1 MSRVLT
7 QGMHMNSRH
16 RAIEWINRRP
26 ASEPLNR
33 RPPADVFG
41 ENVFNR
47 EMMKHYLAKEVF
59 KALEASIEQR
69 ELLDRRLAD
78 PVANGIKAW
87 ALDRGATHYTHW
99 FQPLTG
105 RAAEKHDSFIEISE
119 GEAMH
124 KFSGTEL
131 AQQEPDASAFPSGGL
146 RSTFEARGYT
156 AWDCSSPAFIFET
169 TYGKTLCIPTIFVSY
184 RGEALDFKIPLLKSV
199 RLLEKVSLDLCRLF
213 EEKIDR
219 VIPTLGLEQEYFLV
233 DRTLHDLRPDLLM
246 TGRTLVGAAPA
257 RGQQLDDHYF
267 GAIPERVFAFM
278 TELEEEAHKHGIPL
292 KTRHNEVAPG
302 QFECAPAF
310 ESINVALDHG
320 LLVMDLID
328 RIARKHHFVALL
340 HEKPFEGLSGSGKH
354 SNWSLMTNAGKN
366 LLAPGKDPQE
376 NLMFLAFFV
385 SVIHAVN
392 DHADLLRSTVASP
405 GNDLRLG
412 DKEAPPVIMSV
423 FIGKFLS
430 KILNDIENP
439 PRKRKHEPEDDLLR
453 LGINE
458 IPELL
463 LDNTDKN
470 RTSPFAFTGNK
481 FEFRAVG
488 ASANSSNA
496 MTILN
501 VIVADKILELTEHIE
516 AKLRR
521 GRPLES
527 AVLDLLKD
535 SISSS
540 RGIRFEGDGYSAE
553 WIRTAKSRG
562 LKDIQHTPYALDAL
576 LEKKSLDLF
585 EKHHI
590 FSEPEITARY
600 EILLRDYVGK
610 RRIETDVLLEIIQT
624 QIIPIALNYQGKL
637 LDQLSKLAQLGL
649 EQAGDGG
656 QRELVHEL
664 GELLRKVNSGVQ
676 ELKGTR
682 NRVEKRGDSREVAIG
697 YAEQV
702 LPLAERLRKFV
713 DELES
718 MVPDESWPLPKYRE
732 LLFLR

>member
-1 MSRVLT
+1 
-7 QGMHMNSRH
+7 MNARH

-26 ASEPLNR
+26 VTAPLER

-47 EMMKHYLAKEVF
+47 EMMKHYFSKDVY
-59 KALEASIEQR
+59 KALQASIEAR
-69 ELLDRRLAD
+69 ELLDRNLAD

-87 ALDRGATHYTHW
+87 ALDRGATHFTHW

-119 GEAMH
+119 GEAIH
-124 KFSGTEL
+124 KFSGSEL
-131 AQQEPDASAFPSGGL
+131 AQQEPDASSFPSGGL

-199 RLLEKVSLDLCRLF
+199 RILEKASLDLCQLF
-213 EEKIDR
+213 DKTVTR
-219 VIPTLGLEQEYFLV
+219 VIPTLGIEQEYFLV

-246 TGRTLVGAAPA
+246 TGRTMVGASPA

-278 TELEEEAHKHGIPL
+278 NELEEESHRHGIPL

-302 QFECAPAF
+302 QFECAPAH

-340 HEKPFEGLSGSGKH
+340 HEKPFEGLNGSGKH
-354 SNWSLMTNAGKN
+354 NNWSLMTDSGKN
-366 LLAPGKDPQE
+366 LLAPGKDPQA

-385 SVIHAVN
+385 SVIHAVYE
-392 DHADLLRSTVASP
+392 HADLLRSTVASP

-412 DKEAPPVIMSV
+412 GQEAPPAIMSV
-423 FIGKFLS
+423 FIGRYLS

-463 LDNTDKN
+463 LDNTDRN

-488 ASANSSNA
+488 ASANSSNS
-496 MTILN
+496 MTVLN
-501 VIVADKILELTEHIE
+501 VIVADKLIDFREQVE
-516 AKLRR
+516 AKMRR
-521 GRPLES
+521 GRPLEN
-527 AVLDLLKD
+527 AVLDILKETIAA
-535 SISSS
+535 SKQ
-540 RGIRFEGDGYSAE
+540 IRFEGDGYSNE
-553 WIRTAKSRG
+553 WLRAAKSRG
-562 LKDIQHTPYALDAL
+562 LKEHLHTPYALDVL
-576 LEKKSLDLF
+576 LSKETVQLF
-585 EKHHI
+585 SRHNVFTE
-590 FSEPEITARY
+590 EELVARH
-600 EILLRDYVGK
+600 EVVIRDYVGK
-610 RRIETDVLLEIIQT
+610 RRIESDVLLEIIQT
-624 QIIPIALNYQGKL
+624 QVVPASLQYQGIL
-637 LDQLSKLAQLGL
+637 LQQLTQFRDLDLVNEA
-649 EQAGDGG
+649 EGG
-656 QRELVHEL
+656 QREYLIDL
-664 GELLRKVNSGVQ
+664 GEYLRKIQKDV
-676 ELKGTR
+676 EEMKGTIK
-682 NRVEKRGDSREVAIG
+682 RVEKRGDFREVAIG

-702 LPLAERLRKFV
+702 LPLMARLRKSV
-713 DELES
+713 DCLEALI
-718 MVPDESWPLPKYRE
+718 PDDIWPLPKYRE

>member
-1 MSRVLT
+1 
-7 QGMHMNSRH
+7 MNARH

-26 ASEPLNR
+26 NAIPIKR

-47 EMMKHYLAKEVF
+47 EMMKHYLEKEVF
-59 KALEASIEQR
+59 QSLQRTIERR
-69 ELLDRRLAD
+69 EFLDRSLAD
-78 PVANGIKAW
+78 PVANAIKAW
-87 ALDRGATHYTHW
+87 ALDHGATHFTHW

-105 RAAEKHDSFIEISE
+105 RAAEKHDSFLEISDGE
-119 GEAMH
+119 GIH

-131 AQQEPDASAFPSGGL
+131 AQQEPDASSFPSGGL

-184 RGEALDFKIPLLKSV
+184 LGEALDYKIPLLKSV
-199 RLLEKVSLDLCRLF
+199 GILEQASVELCKLF
-213 EEKIDR
+213 EEPVAR
-219 VIPTLGLEQEYFLV
+219 VFPTLGLEQEYFLV
-233 DRTLHDLRPDLLM
+233 DRTLHDLRPDLVM
-246 TGRTLVGAAPA
+246 TGRTLVGAAPP

-267 GAIPERVFAFM
+267 GSIPERVFAFM
-278 TELEEEAHKHGIPL
+278 NELEEESHRHGIPM

-328 RIARKHHFVALL
+328 RIAKKHHFVALL
-340 HEKPFEGLSGSGKH
+340 HEKPFQGLNGSGKH
-354 SNWSLMTNAGKN
+354 NNWSLMTNTGKN

-385 SVIHAVN
+385 SVISAV
-392 DHADLLRSTVASP
+392 DDYSDLLRSSVASP

-412 DKEAPPVIMSV
+412 GMEAPPAVMSV
-423 FIGKFLS
+423 FIGRYLS
-430 KILNDIENP
+430 KILTDIENP

-463 LDNTDKN
+463 LDNTDRN

-501 VIVADKILELTEHIE
+501 VIVADKLFDMKEQIE
-516 AKLRR
+516 AKIRR
-521 GRPLES
+521 GRPLENAALDILKEFVS
-527 AVLDLLKD
+527 ASKAIL
-535 SISSS
+535 
-540 RGIRFEGDGYSAE
+540 FEGDGYSPE
-553 WIRTAKSRG
+553 WLRSAKSRG
-562 LKDIQHTPYALDAL
+562 LKEHRHTPYALDAM
-576 LEKKSLDLF
+576 LDKRSIELF
-585 EKHHI
+585 ARHQI
-590 FSEPEITARY
+590 FTEQELKARH
-600 EILLRDYVGK
+600 EVLLRDYVGK
-610 RRIETDVLLEIIQT
+610 RRIEADVLVEIVQT
-624 QIIPIALNYQGKL
+624 LVLPSALTYQGRL
-637 LDQLSKLAQLGL
+637 LDQLISLQSLSLLKEA
-649 EQAGDGG
+649 DGG
-656 QRELVHEL
+656 QKELAIRL
-664 GELLRKVNSGVQ
+664 GEITKKLHKEV
-676 ELKGTR
+676 EEIEGTR
-682 NRVEKRGDSREVAIG
+682 WRVEKRGDSREVAIG

-702 LPLAERLRKFV
+702 MPLAENIRLHV
-713 DELES
+713 DELEAL
-718 MVPDESWPLPKYRE
+718 VADELWPLPKYRE

>member
-1 MSRVLT
+1 
-7 QGMHMNSRH
+7 MNARQ
-16 RAIEWINRRP
+16 RAIEWIQRRTYP
-26 ASEPLNR
+26 RPLDR

-47 EMMKHYLAKEVF
+47 EMMKHYLEKEVF
-59 KALEASIEQR
+59 QALQRTIDRR
-69 ELLDRRLAD
+69 ELLDRSLAD

-87 ALDRGATHYTHW
+87 ALDKGATHFTHW

-105 RAAEKHDSFIEISE
+105 RAAEKHDSFLEISD
-119 GEAMH
+119 GEALH
-124 KFSGTEL
+124 KFSGREL
-131 AQQEPDASAFPSGGL
+131 AQQEPDASSFPSGGL

-184 RGEALDFKIPLLKSV
+184 LGEALDYKIPLLKSV
-199 RLLEKVSLDLCRLF
+199 RLLEQAALELCKLF
-213 EEKIDR
+213 EEDVTR
-219 VIPTLGLEQEYFLV
+219 VIPTLGMEQEYFLV
-233 DRTLHDLRPDLLM
+233 DRTLHDLRPDLVM
-246 TGRTLVGAAPA
+246 TGRTLLGAAPP

-267 GAIPERVFAFM
+267 GSIPERVFAFM
-278 TELEEEAHKHGIPL
+278 TELEEEAHRHGIPL

-340 HEKPFEGLSGSGKH
+340 HEKPFDGLNGSGKH
-354 SNWSLMTNAGKN
+354 NNWSLMTNKGKN
-366 LLAPGKDPQE
+366 LLAPGRDPQE
-376 NLMFLAFFV
+376 NLMFLSFFA
-385 SVIHAVN
+385 SVIHAVF
-392 DHADLLRSTVASP
+392 DHADLLRASVSSP

-412 DKEAPPVIMSV
+412 GTEAPPPIMSV
-423 FIGKFLS
+423 FIGRYLTKV
-430 KILNDIENP
+430 LNDIENP

-463 LDNTDKN
+463 LDNTDRN

-501 VIVADKILELTEHIE
+501 VIVADRLMEFCEQVE

-521 GRPLES
+521 GRPLEY
-527 AVLDLLKD
+527 AVLDILKE
-535 SISSS
+535 SITESKAV
-540 RGIRFEGDGYSAE
+540 RFEGDGYSQE
-553 WIRTAKSRG
+553 WLRQAKSRG
-562 LKDIQHTPYALDAL
+562 LKEYRHTPFALDAML
-576 LEKKSLDLF
+576 SEKSIQLF
-585 EKHHI
+585 SKHGI
-590 FSEPEITARY
+590 FTEAELRARH
-600 EILLRDYVGK
+600 EVLLRDYVAR
-610 RRIETDVLLEIIQT
+610 RRIESDVLAEMIQT
-624 QIIPIALNYQGKL
+624 QVIPAALKYQGEL
-637 LDQLSKLAQLGL
+637 LQQVKWLADLNL
-649 EQAGDGG
+649 AKEADGG
-656 QRELVHEL
+656 QRELAIRL
-664 GELLRKVNSGVQ
+664 GEMLKKTVKSVE
-676 ELKGTR
+676 ELDGAR
-682 NRVEKRGDSREVAIG
+682 RRVEKRGDSREVAVG

-702 LPLAERLRKFV
+702 LPLSEALRRHV
-713 DELES
+713 DDIES
-718 MVPDESWPLPKYRE
+718 ILPDADWPLPKYRE

>member
-1 MSRVLT
+1 
-7 QGMHMNSRH
+7 MNARQ
-16 RAIEWINRRP
+16 RAIEWIQRRIYP
-26 ASEPLNR
+26 KPLDR

-47 EMMKHYLAKEVF
+47 EMMKHYLEKEVF
-59 KALEASIEQR
+59 QALQRTIDRR
-69 ELLDRRLAD
+69 ELLDRSLAD

-87 ALDRGATHYTHW
+87 ALDKGATHFTHW

-105 RAAEKHDSFIEISE
+105 RAAEKHDSFLEISD
-119 GEAMH
+119 GEAVH
-124 KFSGTEL
+124 KFSGREL
-131 AQQEPDASAFPSGGL
+131 AQQEPDASSFPSGGL

-184 RGEALDFKIPLLKSV
+184 LGEALDYKIPLLKSV
-199 RLLEKVSLDLCRLF
+199 RLLEQAALELCKLF
-213 EEKIDR
+213 EEDVTR
-219 VIPTLGLEQEYFLV
+219 VIPTLGMEQEYFLV
-233 DRTLHDLRPDLLM
+233 DRTLHDLRPDLVM
-246 TGRTLVGAAPA
+246 TGRTLLGAAPP

-267 GAIPERVFAFM
+267 GSIPERVFAFM
-278 TELEEEAHKHGIPL
+278 TELEEEAHRHGIPL

-340 HEKPFEGLSGSGKH
+340 HEKPFDGLNGSGKH
-354 SNWSLMTNAGKN
+354 NNWSLMTNKGKN

-376 NLMFLAFFV
+376 NLMFLSFFA
-385 SVIHAVN
+385 SVIHAVF
-392 DHADLLRSTVASP
+392 DHADLLRASVASP

-412 DKEAPPVIMSV
+412 GTEAPPPIMSV
-423 FIGKFLS
+423 FVGRYLS
-430 KILNDIENP
+430 KVLNDIENP

-463 LDNTDKN
+463 LDNTDRN

-501 VIVADKILELTEHIE
+501 VIVADRLLEFCEQVE

-521 GRPLES
+521 GRPLEY
-527 AVLDLLKD
+527 AVLDILKE
-535 SISSS
+535 SVTESKAV
-540 RGIRFEGDGYSAE
+540 RFEGDGYSQE
-553 WIRTAKSRG
+553 WLRTAKSRG
-562 LKDIQHTPYALDAL
+562 LKEYRHTPFALDSML
-576 LEKKSLDLF
+576 SEKSIQLF
-585 EKHHI
+585 SKHGI
-590 FSEPEITARY
+590 FTEAELRARH
-600 EILLRDYVGK
+600 EVLLRDYVAR
-610 RRIETDVLLEIIQT
+610 RRIESDVLVEMIQT
-624 QIIPIALNYQGKL
+624 QVIPVALKYQGEL
-637 LDQLSKLAQLGL
+637 LQQVKWLAEVNLVK
-649 EQAGDGG
+649 EADGG
-656 QRELVHEL
+656 QRELAIRL
-664 GELLRKVNSGVQ
+664 GEMLKKTVKSVE
-676 ELKGTR
+676 ELDGAR
-682 NRVEKRGDSREVAIG
+682 RRVEKRGDSREVAVG

-702 LPLAERLRKFV
+702 LPLSEALRRHV
-713 DELES
+713 DDIES
-718 MVPDESWPLPKYRE
+718 ILPDADWPLPKYRE

>member
-1 MSRVLT
+1 
-7 QGMHMNSRH
+7 
-16 RAIEWINRRP
+16 
-26 ASEPLNR
+26 
-33 RPPADVFG
+33 
-41 ENVFNR
+41 
-47 EMMKHYLAKEVF
+47 MKHYLAKEVF
-59 KALEASIEQR
+59 KALEGSIERR
-69 ELLDRRLAD
+69 ELLDRNLAD

-105 RAAEKHDSFIEISE
+105 RTAEKHDSFIDINE
-119 GEAMH
+119 GEAIH
-124 KFSGTEL
+124 KFSGSEL
-131 AQQEPDASAFPSGGL
+131 AQQAPDASSFPSGGL

-199 RLLEKVSLDLCRLF
+199 RLLEKESLELCQLF
-213 EEKIDR
+213 EEKIER

-233 DRTLHDLRPDLLM
+233 DRTLHDLRPDLLL

-278 TELEEEAHKHGIPL
+278 TELEDEAHKHGIPL

-340 HEKPFEGLSGSGKH
+340 HEKPFEGLNGSGKH
-354 SNWSLMTNAGKN
+354 SNWSLMTKSGKN

-385 SVIHAVN
+385 SVIHAVH

-412 DKEAPPVIMSV
+412 GQEAPPAIMSV

-439 PRKRKHEPEDDLLR
+439 PRKRKHEPEDELLR

-463 LDNTDKN
+463 LDNTDRN

-501 VIVADKILELTEHIE
+501 VIVADKLKDLKEQIE

-521 GRPLES
+521 GRPLEN
-527 AVLDLLKD
+527 AVLDILKE
-535 SISSS
+535 SITAS
-540 RGIRFEGDGYSAE
+540 RSIRFEGDGYSAE
-553 WIRTAKSRG
+553 WIRAAKNRG
-562 LKDIQHTPYALDAL
+562 LKEHRHTPFSLDIL

-585 EKHHI
+585 DKHQI
-590 FSEPEITARY
+590 FTESEIRARY
-600 EILLRDYVGK
+600 EILLRDYVVK
-610 RRIETDVLLEIIQT
+610 RRIEADVLLEIIQT
-624 QIIPIALNYQGKL
+624 QVIPTALTYQGQL
-637 LDQLSKLAQLGL
+637 LDQLAILSQLDMNQ
-649 EQAGDGG
+649 EGDGG
-656 QRELVHEL
+656 QREIVIEL
-664 GELLRKVNSGVQ
+664 AELLRKINKGVQ
-676 ELKGTR
+676 ELSGTR
-682 NRVEKRGDSREVAIG
+682 KRVEKRGDSREVAIG

-702 LPLAERLRKFV
+702 LPLAENLRNFV
-713 DELES
+713 DDLES
-718 MVPDESWPLPKYRE
+718 MVPDETWPLPKYRE

>member
-1 MSRVLT
+1 
-7 QGMHMNSRH
+7 MNARH

-26 ASEPLNR
+26 VTTPLTR

-41 ENVFNR
+41 ENVFSR
-47 EMMKHYLAKEVF
+47 EMMKHYLSKEVF
-59 KALEASIEQR
+59 KSLQRSIETK
-69 ELLDRRLAD
+69 EFLDRNLAD

-87 ALDRGATHYTHW
+87 ALDRGATHFTHW

-119 GEAMH
+119 GEAIH

-131 AQQEPDASAFPSGGL
+131 AQQEPDASSFPSGGL

-199 RLLEKVSLDLCRLF
+199 RILERASLDLCRLF
-213 EEKIDR
+213 DDSISR
-219 VIPTLGLEQEYFLV
+219 VVPTLGIEQEYFLI

-246 TGRTLVGAAPA
+246 TGRTMVGASPA

-278 TELEEEAHKHGIPL
+278 NELEEEAHRHGIPL

-302 QFECAPAF
+302 QFECAPAH

-328 RIARKHHFVALL
+328 RIAKKHHFVAIL
-340 HEKPFEGLSGSGKH
+340 HEKPFEGLNGSGKH
-354 SNWSLMTNAGKN
+354 NNWSLMTDNGTN
-366 LLAPGKDPQE
+366 LLAPGKDPQA

-385 SVIHAVN
+385 SVIHAVYE
-392 DHADLLRSTVASP
+392 HADLLRSTVASP

-412 DKEAPPVIMSV
+412 GQEAPPAIMSV
-423 FIGKFLS
+423 FIGRYLS

-439 PRKRKHEPEDDLLR
+439 PRKRKHEPEDDLMR

-458 IPELL
+458 IPELF
-463 LDNTDKN
+463 LDNTDRN

-488 ASANSSNA
+488 ASANSSNS
-496 MTILN
+496 MTVLN
-501 VIVADKILELTEHIE
+501 VIVADKLIEFREQVE

-521 GRPLES
+521 GRPLEN
-527 AVLDLLKD
+527 AVLDILKE
-535 SISSS
+535 SITQSKP
-540 RGIRFEGDGYSAE
+540 IRFEGDGYSNE
-553 WIRTAKSRG
+553 WIRAARSRG
-562 LKDIQHTPYALDAL
+562 LKEHLHTPFALDIL
-576 LEKKSLDLF
+576 LSKKTIDLF
-585 EKHHI
+585 GRHGI
-590 FSEPEITARY
+590 FTEGELRARH
-600 EILLRDYVGK
+600 EVVIRDYVGK
-610 RRIETDVLLEIIQT
+610 RRIETDVLIEIIQT
-624 QIIPIALNYQGKL
+624 QVVPVCIDYQGTL
-637 LDQLSKLAQLGL
+637 L
-649 EQAGDGG
+649 EQLTQFAAVNLIKEAAGG
-656 QRELVHEL
+656 QRELLIEL
-664 GELLRKVNSGVQ
+664 GELFRKLQ
-676 ELKGTR
+676 KDLTELKGTVK
-682 NRVEKRGDSREVAIG
+682 RVEKRGDYREVSIG
-697 YAEQV
+697 YAEQA
-702 LPLAERLRKFV
+702 LPIMSRLRKSV
-713 DELES
+713 DELEAII
-718 MVPDESWPLPKYRE
+718 PDQLWPLPKYRE
-732 LLFLR
+732 LLFFR

>member
-1 MSRVLT
+1 
-7 QGMHMNSRH
+7 MNARQ

-26 ASEPLNR
+26 GVKPLNR
-33 RPPADVFG
+33 RPPAEVFG

-47 EMMKHYLAKEVF
+47 EMMKQYLERDVF
-59 KALEASIEQR
+59 QVLQRSIQQR
-69 ELLDRRLAD
+69 ELLDRNLAD

-87 ALDRGATHYTHW
+87 ALDRGATHFTHW

-105 RAAEKHDSFIEISE
+105 RAAEKHDSFIEITD
-119 GEAMH
+119 GEAIH

-131 AQQEPDASAFPSGGL
+131 AQQEPDASSFPSGGL

-169 TYGKTLCIPTIFVSY
+169 TYGKTLCIPTIFVSFL
-184 RGEALDFKIPLLKSV
+184 GEALDYKIPLLKSV
-199 RLLEKVSLDLCRLF
+199 RMLEKESLELCRLF
-213 EEKIDR
+213 DEKVDR
-219 VIPTLGLEQEYFLV
+219 VYPSLGLEQEYFLV
-233 DRTLHDLRPDLLM
+233 DKTLHDLRPDLIM
-246 TGRTLVGAAPA
+246 TGRTLVGAASP

-278 TELEEEAHKHGIPL
+278 NELENEAHRHGIPL

-310 ESINVALDHG
+310 ESINLALDHG

-328 RIARKHHFVALL
+328 RIARKHQFIALL
-340 HEKPFEGLSGSGKH
+340 HEKPFEGLNGSGKH
-354 SNWSLMTNAGKN
+354 NNWSLMTDTGKN
-366 LLAPGKDPQE
+366 LLAPGREPQE

-385 SVIHAVN
+385 SVIHAVH

-412 DKEAPPVIMSV
+412 GQEAPPVIMSV
-423 FIGKFLS
+423 FIGRFLS
-430 KILNDIENP
+430 KILTDIENP
-439 PRKRKHEPEDDLLR
+439 PRKRKHEPENDLLR
-453 LGINE
+453 LGIDE

-463 LDNTDKN
+463 LDNTDRN

-501 VIVADKILELTEHIE
+501 VIVADKLKAMKVQVE
-516 AKLRR
+516 AKMRR
-521 GRPLES
+521 GRPLEY
-527 AVLDLLKD
+527 AVLDILKE
-535 SISSS
+535 SIAASKA
-540 RGIRFEGDGYSAE
+540 IRFEGDGYSQD
-553 WIRTAKSRG
+553 WVRKAKGRG
-562 LKDIQHTPYALDAL
+562 LNEYRHTPYALDAML
-576 LEKKSLDLF
+576 DEKSIALF
-585 EKHHI
+585 ALHEI
-590 FSEPEITARY
+590 FTEEELRARH
-600 EILLRDYVGK
+600 EVLLRDYVER
-610 RRIETDVLLEIIQT
+610 RRIEADVLVEMIQT
-624 QIIPIALNYQGKL
+624 QIFPVSLAYQGEL
-637 LDQLSKLAQLGL
+637 L
-649 EQAGDGG
+649 EQLQRLEQLNLVKDAEAG
-656 QRELVHEL
+656 QKELAIDL
-664 GELLRKVNSGVQ
+664 GELLKKMAKKLE

-697 YAEQV
+697 YAEQI
-702 LPLAERLRKFV
+702 LPLAEELRKQV
-713 DELES
+713 DGLEALI
-718 MVPDESWPLPKYRE
+718 PDHVWPLPKYRE